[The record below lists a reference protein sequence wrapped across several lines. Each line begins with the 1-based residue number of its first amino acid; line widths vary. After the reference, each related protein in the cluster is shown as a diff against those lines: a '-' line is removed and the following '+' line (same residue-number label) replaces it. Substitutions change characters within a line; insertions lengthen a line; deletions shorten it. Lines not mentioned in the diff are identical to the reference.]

1 MTTRTILS
9 IDDDPDIL
17 ALMGVFLKK
26 EGYQALTAN
35 SAHKALKILEKE
47 DPDLILLDVNM
58 PELDGYTFCSRLQ
71 EHPRWALIP
80 VIFVTAFKREADRLQ
95 AFKTGG
101 VDFLSK
107 PLSQQMLAETLKRH
121 LDTRDIWLQE
131 FKSRQRG
138 SAQQPTTPPTP
149 SEPVI
154 EAPPPPK
161 TITEPPPTSM
171 IDPALSLPTTTG
183 EKSLAEISELGRFKE
198 YLFSQFKLPQNKWQE
213 FLQAPAAD
221 LYVSAY
227 AMGISEQDVAR
238 HLSVFTQCAYR
249 EGINPEEVSL
259 GIFPIAFCK
268 RHMVVPLVA
277 ANLDK
282 CFVVSN
288 PFDIELMD
296 AVQRHRGYKLLI
308 TEPTTVLSVFGAAP
322 TAALKQKHAAEKAR
336 TTLNL
341 DQIMEKLQPKLEPEV
356 NPLDSLDLDD
366 ALPLKEDA
374 PLVMLV
380 NKLIEDAYRMGAS
393 DIHIEPQEHEV
404 TVRYR
409 IDGELQIIT
418 QLRPAKLIQ
427 PLATRIKIMCDLNI
441 AEKRMPQDGRIVFKR
456 FTRSNLDFDLRVATA
471 PMNFG
476 EKIVMRILDK
486 QKNTLPLEKMGF
498 APWNL
503 SRYRAHIRTPYGMV
517 LHVGPTGSGKSMT
530 LYSALNE
537 LSGPGINI
545 QTAEDPIEYTLPHIN
560 QMQVQ
565 PEIGLTFAR
574 ALRAYLRQ
582 DPDVILVGEIRD
594 QETAEI
600 AVEAALTGHLLLST
614 LHTNDAAATVTRFIE
629 MGIEP
634 FMISASLIMVC
645 AQRLIRLLCP
655 VCKEAYIPSD
665 DEKIKLGY
673 TPTDE
678 RVRLYRAKG
687 CEACNHIGYKGRTG
701 VHELLVP
708 DDAMRRAMTR
718 PGINTEEI
726 KQMAVSAGMSTLYWD
741 GVYKVRQGL
750 TSFEEI
756 LAKIR
761 PDEFDSRPD
770 WVLNPIALE
779 AHR

>member
-1 MTTRTILS
+1 M
-9 IDDDPDIL
+9 
-17 ALMGVFLKK
+17 
-26 EGYQALTAN
+26 
-35 SAHKALKILEKE
+35 
-47 DPDLILLDVNM
+47 
-58 PELDGYTFCSRLQ
+58 
-71 EHPRWALIP
+71 
-80 VIFVTAFKREADRLQ
+80 FVTAFKREADRLQ
-95 AFKTGG
+95 AFKSGG

-107 PLSQQMLAETLKRH
+107 PLSQQVLADTLKRH
-121 LDTRDIWLQE
+121 LDTRDGWLQE
-131 FKSRQRG
+131 FKSRQTP
-138 SAQQPTTPPTP
+138 AQEPSSPPPEPAQPETT
-149 SEPVI
+149 EA
-154 EAPPPPK
+154 APPAAA
-161 TITEPPPTSM
+161 PTQV
-171 IDPALSLPTTTG
+171 INPAATVPTTTG
-183 EKSLAEISELGRFKE
+183 EKSLTAISDLGRFKE

-227 AMGISEQDVAR
+227 ALGISEQDVAR
-238 HLSVFTQCAYR
+238 HLSAFTKWGYR

-282 CFVVSN
+282 CFVISN

-296 AVQRHRGYKLLI
+296 TVQRHRNFKLLI

-336 TTLNL
+336 TALNL
-341 DQIMEKLQPKLEPEV
+341 DQIMEKLQPKLEPETS
-356 NPLDSLDLDD
+356 PLDDLDLDEG
-366 ALPLKEDA
+366 LPLKEDA

-393 DIHIEPQEHEV
+393 DIHIEPQEYEV

-503 SRYRAHIRTPYGMV
+503 SRYRQHIRTPYGMV

-614 LHTNDAAATVTRFIE
+614 LHTNDAAATVSRFIE

-655 VCKEAYIPSD
+655 ACKEAYIPSHE
-665 DEKIKLGY
+665 EKTKLGY
-673 TPTDE
+673 TEQDE
-678 RVRLYRAKG
+678 GIRLYRAKG

-701 VHELLVP
+701 VHELLIP

-718 PGINTEEI
+718 PGVNTEDI
-726 KQMAVSAGMSTLYWD
+726 KQMAVSAGMTTLYWD

-770 WVLNPIALE
+770 WILNPLALQ
-779 AHR
+779 ASS